1 MKVAFITGVTGQD
14 GAYLSEFLLKKGYQV
29 HGMKRRSSLFNTD
42 RIDHLYQDP
51 HVDNRNFFLHY
62 GDMTDSTNITRLI
75 KEIQPDEIYNLAA
88 MSHVAVSFETPEYTG
103 NTDGLGTLR
112 ILDAVRL
119 LGLENKTRIYQASTS
134 ELFGKVQ
141 EVPQSETTPFYP
153 RSPYGVAKIYGY
165 WITVNYREAYGMYAC
180 NGILF
185 NHESP
190 LRGET
195 FVTRKITRATSRI
208 ALGLQKKF
216 YLGNLD
222 AQRDWGHAKDYIRMM
237 WMILQAD
244 EPEDWVIATGKTT
257 SVRDFVK
264 FSFAEVGIELDFIG
278 NGVDEK
284 AVVKSCDNPE
294 YQIQVGTEV
303 LSVDPK
309 YYRPTE
315 VDLLVGNPTK
325 ANTKLGWTPEY
336 DLKFLVKDMMSSD
349 IKLMKQDQY
358 LKDGGYKHPGEAYH
372 GDLGMIEE
380 NDIVLLISN
389 SGETDEVLKLI
400 PFLKHQKNCTISM
413 SGNDDSTLAK
423 NTNYHLDI
431 AVDKEA
437 CPLFLAPTSSTTATL
452 VMGDAL
458 AVTLM
463 KLRDFKEENF
473 AKFHPGGSL
482 GRRLLTTVGDVMKK
496 KNLPIISSQ
505 ATIKEVIQRISEG
518 KLGLVVII
526 DNNKIIGIITD
537 GDIRRT
543 MESREKDFFNL
554 KAEDLMSN
562 HPKLI
567 YESDKLISAS
577 TIMSQHKINSLLVVN
592 ESNDLVGV
600 VQVYDLGV

>member
-1 MKVAFITGVTGQD
+1 MKVAFITGITGQD

-208 ALGLQKKF
+208 ALGLQEKF

-264 FSFAEVGIELDFIG
+264 LSFAEVGIELDFIG
-278 NGVDEK
+278 NGVNEK

-358 LKDGGYKHPGEAYH
+358 LKDGGYK
-372 GDLGMIEE
+372 
-380 NDIVLLISN
+380 
-389 SGETDEVLKLI
+389 
-400 PFLKHQKNCTISM
+400 
-413 SGNDDSTLAK
+413 TL
-423 NTNYHLDI
+423 
-431 AVDKEA
+431 
-437 CPLFLAPTSSTTATL
+437 
-452 VMGDAL
+452 
-458 AVTLM
+458 
-463 KLRDFKEENF
+463 NF
-473 AKFHPGGSL
+473 F
-482 GRRLLTTVGDVMKK
+482 
-496 KNLPIISSQ
+496 
-505 ATIKEVIQRISEG
+505 E
-518 KLGLVVII
+518 
-526 DNNKIIGIITD
+526 
-537 GDIRRT
+537 
-543 MESREKDFFNL
+543 
-554 KAEDLMSN
+554 
-562 HPKLI
+562 
-567 YESDKLISAS
+567 
-577 TIMSQHKINSLLVVN
+577 
-592 ESNDLVGV
+592 
-600 VQVYDLGV
+600 